1 MYPIEYTCT
10 TEDTINT
17 GINIET
23 VKESKLKAQLMF
35 KLSTSIHLNKCM
47 VTGMLLRPTS
57 KNAIIANSV
66 GIITQLHVINCDP
79 VTPNFLPKKP
89 DVIDP
94 NIGNT
99 IKAKYINYI
108 L

>member
-10 TEDTINT
+10 KEDTINT

-35 KLSTSIHLNKCM
+35 KLSISIHLNKCI

-66 GIITQLHVINCDP
+66 VIITQLHVIICDP
-79 VTPNFLPKKP
+79 LTPIFLPKNP
-89 DVIDP
+89 DIIEP
-94 NIGNT
+94 NMGNT